1 GAVELHPR
9 EPAHIDIIVDF
20 GAQTPLH
27 ASPTLLI
34 RAHDFFR
41 RFFAGRMGW
50 GGTRTRTR
58 YFQAPIRADAKWTV
72 HGTEEGEG
80 LCPCAHGYEMRDAA
94 GGPPWVRSK
103 AVPVRL
109 HQRRV

>member
-1 GAVELHPR
+1 
-9 EPAHIDIIVDF
+9 
-20 GAQTPLH
+20 
-27 ASPTLLI
+27 SPTLLI

-109 HQRRV
+109 HQRRVMEARAMEAPGRYYSILIPASQS